1 MTANP
6 VKKALVFAGTTEGG
20 AITAFLCAAGVKVH
34 TCVAT
39 EYGRTSVPEDCG
51 AEVSDHPL
59 TSEQMADLMRE
70 YPFVVDATHPYATSI
85 TRHIREVCQETGTE
99 YLRIDRPSTDVM
111 GDDVVVVKDTQAA
124 VDFLK
129 GTEGN
134 ILVTTG
140 SKDVAMFSD
149 IPGAADRVFVRVLSV
164 VDSIDKC
171 IAAGFTGQHLFA
183 MQGPFCEDLDYGMLM
198 QTGAKYMVTKD
209 SGGPGGFSEKIRA
222 ARRAKANIVII
233 SRPAEK
239 EGIPYGEAV
248 KVLSERFGIP
258 VQDPAEAFKSMG
270 RRRLVMIGTGVDEGT
285 GLTAAASAALRRA
298 DLVVGAE
305 RMLSIPEASGKP
317 QLKEYM
323 PDKIFEYLDA
333 HPEYRN
339 IAVLLSG
346 DVGFY
351 SAARTISQKVNPTEY
366 DIFSHCGISS
376 VQYLCARIGV
386 PWQDV
391 KLISAHGRAAN
402 IVGEVRRNPAVFSLL
417 DGAEGTRRMCAL
429 LQEYGLSSVTVMM
442 GCDLGSD
449 KEAFIY
455 GTPAEVEK
463 AQLGTLC
470 ATLVINN
477 RPEHA
482 NPISI
487 PDADFTR
494 GDAPMTKSEIRALS
508 VAKLKLGERSIVYDV
523 GAGTGSV
530 SVEMARVAVEGTV
543 YAIEKEDE
551 AADLIDVNRHKLCTP
566 NVEIVKGIAPE
577 ALADLPRPTR
587 AFIGGSSGNLKEIV
601 DCILAKNPKV
611 RFVVNAVTLE
621 TLDEVRRL
629 PSQCAVEMLEITC
642 ASIANAK
649 KLGRYNLM
657 VAQNPVYIAVFRGN
671 GE

>member
-1 MTANP
+1 MTSEP
-6 VKKALVFAGTTEGG
+6 IKKALVFAGTTEGG
-20 AITAFLCAAGVKVH
+20 AITAFLCAAGVRVH
-34 TCVAT
+34 ACVAT
-39 EYGRTSVPEDCG
+39 EYGRTSIPADCG
-51 AEVSDHPL
+51 AEVSDRPL
-59 TSEQMADLMRE
+59 TSEEMAALMRE
-70 YPFVVDATHPYATSI
+70 YPFVIDATHPYASSI
-85 TRHIREVCQETGTE
+85 TKHIREVCQETGTE
-99 YLRIDRPSTDVM
+99 YIRIDRPSTDVM
-111 GDDVVVVKDTQAA
+111 GDDVIVVKDVRAA

-129 GTEGN
+129 NTEGN

-140 SKDVAMFSD
+140 SKDVALFSE
-149 IPGAADRVFVRVLSV
+149 IPDSSDRVFVRVLSV
-164 VDSIDKC
+164 VDSVDKC
-171 IAAGFTGQHLFA
+171 IAAGFTGPHLFA
-183 MQGPFCEDLDYGMLM
+183 MQGPFCEDLDYGMLI
-198 QTGAKYMVTKD
+198 QTGARYMVTKD

-239 EGIPYGEAV
+239 GGVPYEEAV
-248 KVLSERFGIP
+248 RVLSERFGIP
-258 VQDPAEAFKSMG
+258 GQDPREAFKSMG
-270 RRRLVMIGTGVDEGT
+270 RRRMFLIGTGVGEGT
-285 GLTAAASAALRRA
+285 GLTAAASASLRRA

-317 QLKEYM
+317 HLMEYM
-323 PDKIFEYLDA
+323 PDRIFDYLGK
-333 HPEYRN
+333 HPEYRQ

-351 SAARTISQKVNPTEY
+351 SAARTISQKVDPTEY

-402 IVGEVRRNPAVFSLL
+402 IVGEVRRSPAVFSLL

-429 LQEYGLSSVTVMM
+429 LQEYGLSNVTVMM
-442 GCDLGSD
+442 GCDLGSED
-449 KEAFIY
+449 EAFIY

-463 AQLGTLC
+463 AVLGTLC
-470 ATLVINN
+470 AALIINN
-477 RPEHA
+477 RPERS
-482 NPISI
+482 NPVSI
-487 PDADFTR
+487 PDSEFIR

-508 VAKLKLGERSIVYDV
+508 VAKLKIGEHSVVYDV

-543 YAIEKEDE
+543 YAIEKEDA
-551 AADLIDVNRHKLCTP
+551 AADLIDVNRHKMCTP
-566 NVEIVKGIAPE
+566 NVEIIKGLAPE
-577 ALADLPRPTR
+577 ALANLPKPTR
-587 AFIGGSSGNLKEIV
+587 AFIGGASGNLKEIV
-601 DCILAKNPKV
+601 DAILAKNPKV

-642 ASIANAK
+642 VNISNAK

-657 VAQNPVYIAVFRGN
+657 VAQNPVYIAVFRGIA
-671 GE
+671 E